1 MFVDINPQEYKSNRI
16 YTRIQLVVSSFSLL
30 IYLKI
35 LQFIGITMN
44 KKRQASQ
51 IRKEKY
57 KELLDL
63 GGIIGTYITF

>member
-1 MFVDINPQEYKSNRI
+1 
-16 YTRIQLVVSSFSLL
+16 
-30 IYLKI
+30 
-35 LQFIGITMN
+35 MN

-63 GGIIGTYITF
+63 GGIIGTYITFKDVYLFLNVY